1 MGPRHPG
8 LQRPRVRRALCA
20 AAIATLW
27 LPLSTADAAPK
38 PKSARRAAAA
48 ASPKEQGF
56 SLEGGIGFTAGPG
69 SFLMGLAA
77 PYAIDQSLS
86 LGPRLEL
93 GFADGVVIVA
103 PSLNARYGF
112 DMSGFDDDLL
122 RRLRP
127 YLQAGAGIAYIQHK
141 HGKGEDDGVGGLID
155 LGFGIE
161 YPLSQKVSI
170 GSGML
175 FHVVPGSPAGETFYF
190 SWQMVSA
197 RLRF

>member
-1 MGPRHPG
+1 MAWRHG
-8 LQRPRVRRALCA
+8 RALGALMVA
-20 AAIATLW
+20 ALW
-27 LPLSTADAAPK
+27 LPLASAHAAPK
-38 PKSARRAAAA
+38 PKSASGRAAAA
-48 ASPKEQGF
+48 VPREQGF

-69 SFLMGLAA
+69 GFLIGLTA
-77 PYAIDQSLS
+77 PYAIDQNFS

-93 GFADGVVIVA
+93 GVADGTVVVA

-112 DMSGFDDDLL
+112 DMTGFDDDFL

-127 YLQAGAGIAYIQHK
+127 YLQGGVGMAYIQHE
-141 HGKGEDDGVGGLID
+141 HGQKDDDGVGGLID
-155 LGFGIE
+155 LGFGLE
-161 YPLSQKVSI
+161 YPVSSRVSI

-175 FHVVPGSPAGETFYF
+175 FHIVPGSPAGETFYF